1 MRLKLILT
9 MLIGLLTTGLATG
22 KKYENNFVWSEVAS
36 LPSAEGMASPYGGT
50 SNGAIIVAGG
60 CNFPEEAVWDGG
72 AKRFYSDIF
81 VLPANSTEWISSS
94 TLPYEVAYGASVD
107 TPKGVLC
114 IGGQNN
120 EGKLDAVTLLT
131 WDAAK
136 SQLTKT
142 QYPSLPF
149 ALTTCDAAVTGGYVY
164 VAGGA
169 TDGQNSGTHFLRLSL
184 KDGAQWEVLPDFP
197 GEGRAKPA
205 LVAQNGAESVNL
217 YLFGGSDF
225 PVDNQMPSV
234 VTTAYKYNTSSM
246 KWSAISDCT
255 PVKGELQSLHDA
267 DALAVGKSHILF
279 FGGVN
284 YEIFLD
290 AVMREYELK
299 YTDSQE
305 VKDAFAQWQQ
315 EYFAHDE
322 AWYKFSRDVVVY
334 NTLTD
339 TWSIGDEYPYRG
351 VAGAKV
357 IPYGQGW
364 AVINGEVKP
373 GVRTNEVY
381 YGYLNTQPPFGLI
394 NWAVLILY
402 LLGMLYM
409 GYYFMSK
416 SKSTD
421 DFFKGGGRIPWW
433 AVGISLFATMLSAI
447 TFMAV
452 PAKTF
457 ATDWRYFPMAVTIL
471 VMVLPVIRYYLPFFR
486 RLNVT
491 TAYEYL
497 EKRFSYAVR
506 LLASSLFIVFMVA
519 RMALTLF
526 LPSLALTTVTGIDIY
541 LCIVLMGLVTL
552 AYCTMGGVEAVIWS
566 DVVQGII
573 LVGGALL
580 TLVFLVSNIPGGL
593 NEMMTITMDNEKF
606 KMFDFSFS
614 LTSGTFWVIIIG
626 GLANNLIS
634 YTSDQTVIQRYITTK
649 SEKAAGNSILL
660 NGFLSVIVSVVFYSI
675 GTALYAFYKTH
686 PTNLNFEMMNTD
698 SIFPHFIMA
707 EMPVGLAGLLIAAI
721 FAATMSTVSSNVN
734 SLSTAFTV
742 DIYRRLDSKADD
754 KKQLNVAR
762 LSSVCFGIVGIM
774 FAVLMASWNILSL
787 FDYFNY
793 LLGLLSS
800 SVAALFVIGIFL
812 PRVGTP
818 AALIGF
824 ILGNIAI
831 LSVSIYTD
839 LSFWLYG
846 FLGIFFTV
854 GGAYIASLFVKNH
867 KDIDGVT
874 WKTLKRE

>member
-1 MRLKLILT
+1 
-9 MLIGLLTTGLATG
+9 MLFVALSTGLYAKG
-22 KKYENNFVWSEVAS
+22 KTYENNFVWSELTE
-36 LPSAEGMASPYGGT
+36 LPALEGMASPYGGV
-50 SNGAIIVAGG
+50 SGGAMVVAGG
-60 CNFPEEAVWDGG
+60 CNFPDEAVWDGG

-81 VLPANSTEWISSS
+81 ILEAGSKEWIKGGN
-94 TLPYEVAYGASVD
+94 LPYEVAYGASVD

-114 IGGQNN
+114 IGGQNDS
-120 EGKLDAVTLLT
+120 GKLDAVTLLA
-131 WDAAK
+131 WDAAS
-136 SQLTKT
+136 SQVVQTI
-142 QYPSLPF
+142 YPSLPF
-149 ALTTCDAAVTGGYVY
+149 ALTSCDAAVTGGYVY

-169 TDGQNSGTHFLRLSL
+169 SDGENSANHFLRLSL
-184 KDGAQWEVLPDFP
+184 RDGAQWEVLESFP
-197 GEGRAKPA
+197 GEGRAKPV

-225 PVDNQMPSV
+225 PTTSEMPSV
-234 VTTAYKYNTSSM
+234 VTTSFKYNTST
-246 KWSAISDCT
+246 KQWSQLADCT
-255 PVKGELQSLHDA
+255 PRAGELQSLHDA

-290 AVMREYELK
+290 AVSREQELR

-305 VKDAFAQWQQ
+305 VKDAFAQWQAD
-315 EYFAHDE
+315 YFAHDE
-322 AWYKFSRDVVVY
+322 SWYKFSRDIVVY
-334 NTLTD
+334 NTITN
-339 TWSIGDEYPYRG
+339 TWSIGGEYPYRG

-357 IPYGQGW
+357 IPYGEGW

-381 YGYLNTQPPFGLI
+381 YGYLNTQPPFGAI
-394 NWAVLILY
+394 NWAVLVIY

-409 GYYFMSK
+409 GYYFMNK
-416 SKSTD
+416 SKNTD

-457 ATDWRYFPMAVTIL
+457 ATDWRYFPMAITIL
-471 VMVLPVIRYYLPFFR
+471 VMVAPVIRYYLPFFR

-506 LLASSLFIVFMVA
+506 VMASSLFIIFMVA

-541 LCIVLMGLVTL
+541 LCIVLMGVVTL
-552 AYCTMGGVEAVIWS
+552 AYCTMGGVEAVVWS
-566 DVVQGII
+566 DVIQGII

-580 TLVFLVSNIPGGL
+580 TLFFLVSNIPGGMG
-593 NEMMTITMDNEKF
+593 EMMTISMDNEKF

-660 NGFLSVIVSVVFYSI
+660 NGFLSVFVSFIFYFI
-675 GTALYAFYKTH
+675 GSALYAFYKTH
-686 PTNLNFEMMNTD
+686 PTTLNFEMMNTD

-707 EMPVGLAGLLIAAI
+707 EMPVGVAGLLIAAI

-742 DIYRRLDSKADD
+742 DIYRRINPKADD
-754 KKQLNVAR
+754 RHQLNVAR
-762 LSSVCFGIVGIM
+762 LSSVGFGVVGIM

-812 PRVGTP
+812 PRVGTRG
-818 AALIGF
+818 ALIGF
-824 ILGNIAI
+824 LLGNAAI

-846 FLGIFFTV
+846 FLGIVFTV
-854 GGAYIASLFVKNH
+854 GGAFIASLFVKNT
-867 KDIDGVT
+867 KDINGVT
-874 WKTLKRE
+874 WKTIKKTNA